1 MSKQNNNS
9 KPISV
14 NWHFWPWCNMKC
26 RFCFATFN
34 DVKEV
39 IPKDLALTVPKML
52 REAGTEK
59 ITFVGGEPMLCPYI
73 GELLIESKAQ
83 GLITKIVSNGS
94 RFTEEFLSNYAQ
106 YIDYIT
112 LSIDSPSN
120 ITEKDLG
127 RGWGNHVDNIL
138 ETAKLIKSHK
148 IILQIN
154 STITK
159 LNWHEDMHV
168 IMDSIKPQRWKVFQV
183 LKVDGQNNVLVDDLL
198 ITKEEFDFFV
208 DRHKDIPYAIFE
220 NNDLITGSYIM
231 LDPIGRFFDNLTGKH
246 YYSETIFSAG
256 ITSAFKQVIWQK
268 EKFMQREGFYYKKTQ
283 KESLLMKKSNILRLL
298 NTKRKSFILKGE
310 RNV

>member
-34 DVKEV
+34 DVKKI

-52 REAGTEK
+52 RESGTEK

-94 RFTEEFLSNYAQ
+94 KITKEFLSKYAQ

-138 ETAKLIKSHK
+138 KTAKLIKSHK

-159 LNWHEDMHV
+159 LNWHEDMHT
-168 IMDSIKPQRWKVFQV
+168 IMEELKPHRWKVFQV
-183 LKVDGQNNVLVDDLL
+183 LFVQGQNSGSVEDLL
-198 ITKEEFDFFV
+198 ISQDEFNEFINN
-208 DRHKDIPYAIFE
+208 HKDIPYAVFE
-220 NNDLITGSYIM
+220 NNELITGSYIM
-231 LDPIGRFFDNLTGKH
+231 LDPIGRFFDDTTGQHK
-246 YYSETIFSAG
+246 YSESIFDIGVSE
-256 ITSAFKQVIWQK
+256 AFKQIIWEQ
-268 EKFMQREGFYYKKTQ
+268 EKFIKRKGLYFKNQQ
-283 KESLLMKKSNILRLL
+283 KKSLFMIKK
-298 NTKRKSFILKGE
+298 NTIGLVKE
-310 RNV
+310 VD